1 MKQRFLHAVVTSGVV
16 VMASCSDAAAPD
28 EAEFLLESLL
38 TFDVAMVS
46 ADALIDDL
54 AELQL
59 GFVGGI
65 GGALGAP
72 PDRSRVVTFYDAD
85 GNEQEAYDDV
95 TTASIHITREISG
108 EMARGGLSG
117 SFSRTRD
124 VTITGLEGDEVTRT
138 ANGTGSGTV
147 SRSHHSDEHGDRS
160 YDMSVSTVMTDV
172 VHAVPRQDN
181 PYPLSGTVTRDV
193 TVIVINGRDGDQ
205 TRTRNVVITF
215 DGTQFATMSVDGE
228 SFEVD
233 LSTRD
238 GHVPLRNRGR

>member
-85 GNEQEAYDDV
+85 GNEQERPM
-95 TTASIHITREISG
+95 TTSRRPRSTLRERSAARWPVGACRAASRVPGTSRLRVSKATRSRERPMVPEAAPCRAAITPMS
-108 EMARGGLSG
+108 
-117 SFSRTRD
+117 T
-124 VTITGLEGDEVTRT
+124 
-138 ANGTGSGTV
+138 GTGATTCP
-147 SRSHHSDEHGDRS
+147 SRPS
-160 YDMSVSTVMTDV
+160 
-172 VHAVPRQDN
+172 
-181 PYPLSGTVTRDV
+181 
-193 TVIVINGRDGDQ
+193 
-205 TRTRNVVITF
+205 
-215 DGTQFATMSVDGE
+215 
-228 SFEVD
+228 
-233 LSTRD
+233 
-238 GHVPLRNRGR
+238 